1 MPIPIAYT
9 ETELAQYMM
18 DLIGDTSF
26 AINWIDTDK
35 YKEAVNET
43 VLAYGV
49 TTIDQATEMQK
60 LRTIARREVWKA
72 VAGTSAGNYR
82 FGSDREAYF
91 RNQIYEHAISEYT
104 RAAQDAAKYVTDD
117 DSVRATNMIVLDAE
131 DPYVY
136 TWEMSVVE

>member
-1 MPIPIAYT
+1 MPIPLTYT
-9 ETELAQYMM
+9 EVELAQYMI
-18 DLIGDTSF
+18 DTIGDTSL
-26 AINWIDTDK
+26 AINWIVTDK
-35 YKEAVNET
+35 YQEAVNET

-49 TTIDQATEMQK
+49 TTIDQATDIQK

-117 DSVRATNMIVLDAE
+117 DSVRASNMIVTDSS

-136 TWEMSVVE
+136 TEDFAIAE

>member
-1 MPIPIAYT
+1 MPIPLSYT
-9 ETELAQYMM
+9 ETELAQYMI
-18 DLIGDTSF
+18 DVVGDTAF
-26 AINWIDTDK
+26 AINWITTDK
-35 YKEAVNET
+35 YQEAVNDT
-43 VLAYGV
+43 ILAYGAP
-49 TTIDQATEMQK
+49 TIDQAYDIQK

-117 DSVRATNMIVLDAE
+117 DSVRASNMIVLDSS

-136 TWEMSVVE
+136 TEDYALAE